1 MNYINQLEADR
12 NNLAN
17 KLASVLVEL
26 NAFQAFLQ
34 TAEKFKGVE
43 SNGERKDWIA
53 TKDVINRIQEI
64 KNLI

>member
-1 MNYINQLEADR
+1 MNYIKKLEADR

-17 KLASVLVEL
+17 KLASVFLEL
-26 NAFQAFLQ
+26 NHFQAFLQ

-43 SNGERKDWIA
+43 SNGERKDWIN
-53 TKDVINRIQEI
+53 TVDVINRIQEI